1 MVISFNSTNALDKI
15 DDRENLSETE
25 IAEICNRYDKNFIR
39 EAQELFSKVKKITDI
54 ELAFRLIL
62 ETDIEIYN
70 NAIETHLAQ
79 ICSQENIQDLEEKS
93 REQEYQD
100 RTELLRLKSLPAG
113 KERQTLVERILAG
126 SEKTSQITR

>member
-1 MVISFNSTNALDKI
+1 
-15 DDRENLSETE
+15 
-25 IAEICNRYDKNFIR
+25 
-39 EAQELFSKVKKITDI
+39 
-54 ELAFRLIL
+54 
-62 ETDIEIYN
+62 
-70 NAIETHLAQ
+70 
-79 ICSQENIQDLEEKS
+79 LEEKS